1 MRLFL
6 NDKFKQ
12 VIREDI
18 NEINNLFEIEAYIP
32 VIESFSFCEQL
43 RKRTSGLAS
52 AQLQFSHWQIIEQD
66 PFWQPTTEEEIEEFG
81 SQAGDTSLNQAKTY
95 IDVVRRR
102 KGLPTDD
109 IIIVSA
115 EKQRNLKRNK

>member
-1 MRLFL
+1 M
-6 NDKFKQ
+6 
-12 VIREDI
+12 
-18 NEINNLFEIEAYIP
+18 P

-81 SQAGDTSLNQAKTY
+81 IQAGDTSLNQAKSY
-95 IDVVRRR
+95 MDAVRRR
-102 KGLPTDD
+102 KGLQTDD
-109 IIIVSA
+109 IIVVSA